1 MLQDPLQQHRVL
13 CDPLGYQQDALWNL
27 PPFHQ
32 RVVTLLLERLDRN
45 VSTFIQSRTKAA
57 EQRYFQYL
65 DEVLKSFVVLLQLFK
80 KADGFIVTAA
90 ELSIH
95 LLHFL
100 PILIRKLQETHV
112 YADSHTHTHTGLMHG
127 EEPTCWSKMSPMR
140 WMR

>member
-1 MLQDPLQQHRVL
+1 MLQDPLQQHGVL

-32 RVVTLLLERLDRN
+32 RVITLLLERSQQN
-45 VSTFIQSRTKAA
+45 VSTLIQSRTKAA
-57 EQRYFQYL
+57 DQRYFKYL

-90 ELSIH
+90 ELSVH

-100 PILIRKLQETHV
+100 PILI
-112 YADSHTHTHTGLMHG
+112 
-127 EEPTCWSKMSPMR
+127 
-140 WMR
+140 